1 VRHVKA
7 RPIVIVLAAG
17 RGIRFKG
24 STHKLAQ
31 PFGAASVL
39 GTTLRHAIETQLPV
53 LVVTTDAL
61 AAEASR
67 WVASRDIVRL
77 APARS
82 GDPRS
87 GMGASIAAGVAARA
101 DAPGWLVLPA
111 DMPLVR
117 PDTLK
122 AVAAALAEHP
132 IAFAQHQGRRGHP
145 VAFSSELYS
154 ELSGLSGDDGAKRV
168 LARFPSHGVE
178 VDDAGVLIDIDTEQ
192 DLHALSASLGRP
204 AADAPKSAN

>member
-31 PFGAASVL
+31 PFGATSVL
-39 GTTLRHAIETQLPV
+39 GTTLRHAIESQMPV

-77 APARS
+77 PAAHG
-82 GDPRS
+82 GDARS

-154 ELSGLSGDDGAKRV
+154 ELSALSGDDGAKRV
-168 LARFPSHGVE
+168 LARFPSHAVE
-178 VDDAGVLIDIDTEQ
+178 VDDAGVLIDIDTEE
-192 DLHALSASLGRP
+192 DLHALAASLGRP
-204 AADAPKSAN
+204 GADRAKPAG